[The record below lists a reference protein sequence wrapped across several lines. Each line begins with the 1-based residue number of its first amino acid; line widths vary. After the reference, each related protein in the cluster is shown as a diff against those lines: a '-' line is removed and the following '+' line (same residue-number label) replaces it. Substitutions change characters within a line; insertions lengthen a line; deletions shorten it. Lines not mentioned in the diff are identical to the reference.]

1 MISGEEIIN
10 KKRSK
15 IMIEMPTDTKIHRT
29 AVLTFDDG
37 ERKAV
42 TLYIKPSTRGM
53 WHQQIERDIKHQF
66 NDGIVGL
73 VHKVVKVHLM
83 RN

>member
-1 MISGEEIIN
+1 MFG
-10 KKRSK
+10 
-15 IMIEMPTDTKIHRT
+15 MPTETKIQRT

-37 ERKAV
+37 ERQAV
-42 TLYIKPSTRGM
+42 TIYIKPSTRGM
-53 WHQQIERDIKHQF
+53 WQHQIERDIKHKF
-66 NDGIVGL
+66 NADSVGL

>member
-1 MISGEEIIN
+1 
-10 KKRSK
+10 
-15 IMIEMPTDTKIHRT
+15 MPTETKIHRT

-37 ERKAV
+37 ERQAV
-42 TLYIKPSTRGM
+42 TIYIKPSTRGM
-53 WHQQIERDIKHQF
+53 WQHQLERDIKHKF
-66 NDGIVGL
+66 NAGSVGL

>member
-1 MISGEEIIN
+1 MFG
-10 KKRSK
+10 
-15 IMIEMPTDTKIHRT
+15 MPIETKIQRT

-37 ERKAV
+37 ERQAV
-42 TLYIKPSTRGM
+42 TIYIKPSTRGM
-53 WHQQIERDIKHQF
+53 WQHQLERDIKHKF
-66 NDGIVGL
+66 NAGSVGL

>member
-1 MISGEEIIN
+1 
-10 KKRSK
+10 
-15 IMIEMPTDTKIHRT
+15 MIEIPTETKMRRT

-37 ERKAV
+37 ERQVV
-42 TLYIKPSTRGM
+42 TLHIKPSTRGT
-53 WHQQIERDIKHQF
+53 WQHQLERDIRHQL
-66 NDGIVGL
+66 NAGSVGL

>member
-1 MISGEEIIN
+1 M
-10 KKRSK
+10 SK
-15 IMIEMPTDTKIHRT
+15 IMIEMPTETKIQRT

-37 ERKAV
+37 ERQAV

-53 WHQQIERDIKHQF
+53 WQKQIERDIKHQF

>member
-1 MISGEEIIN
+1 MNTIRI
-10 KKRSK
+10 KKSK
-15 IMIEMPTDTKIHRT
+15 IMIEISTETNIQRT

-37 ERKAV
+37 VRQVV
-42 TLYIKPSTRGM
+42 TLHIKPSTRGT
-53 WHQQIERDIKHQF
+53 WQYQLERDITHQL
-66 NDGIVGL
+66 NAGSVGL

>member
-1 MISGEEIIN
+1 MFGI
-10 KKRSK
+10 
-15 IMIEMPTDTKIHRT
+15 PTETKIQRT

-37 ERKAV
+37 ERQAV
-42 TLYIKPSTRGM
+42 TIYIKPSTRGM
-53 WHQQIERDIKHQF
+53 WQHQLERDIKHKF
-66 NDGIVGL
+66 NAGSVGL

>member
-1 MISGEEIIN
+1 MFGMLTE
-10 KKRSK
+10 
-15 IMIEMPTDTKIHRT
+15 TKIQRT

-37 ERKAV
+37 ERQAV
-42 TLYIKPSTRGM
+42 TIYIKPSTRGM
-53 WHQQIERDIKHQF
+53 WQHQLERDIKHKF
-66 NDGIVGL
+66 NAGSVGL

>member
-1 MISGEEIIN
+1 MNTIRI
-10 KKRSK
+10 KKSK
-15 IMIEMPTDTKIHRT
+15 IMIEIPTETKIQRT

-37 ERKAV
+37 ERQAV

-53 WHQQIERDIKHQF
+53 WQHQLERDIKHQL
-66 NDGIVGL
+66 NAGSVGL

>member
-1 MISGEEIIN
+1 MFG
-10 KKRSK
+10 
-15 IMIEMPTDTKIHRT
+15 MPTETKIQRT

-37 ERKAV
+37 ERQAV
-42 TLYIKPSTRGM
+42 TIYIKPSTRGM
-53 WHQQIERDIKHQF
+53 WQYQLERDIKHQL
-66 NDGIVGL
+66 NSGSVGL

>member
-1 MISGEEIIN
+1 MFG
-10 KKRSK
+10 
-15 IMIEMPTDTKIHRT
+15 MPTETKIQRT

-37 ERKAV
+37 ERQAV
-42 TLYIKPSTRGM
+42 TIYIKPSTRGM
-53 WHQQIERDIKHQF
+53 WQHQLERDIKHQF
-66 NDGIVGL
+66 NAGSVGL

>member
-1 MISGEEIIN
+1 MNTIRI
-10 KKRSK
+10 KKSK
-15 IMIEMPTDTKIHRT
+15 IMIEIPTETNIQRT

-37 ERKAV
+37 VRQVV
-42 TLYIKPSTRGM
+42 TLHIKPFTRGT
-53 WHQQIERDIKHQF
+53 WQYQLERDIKHQL
-66 NDGIVGL
+66 NAGSVGL

>member
-1 MISGEEIIN
+1 MFG
-10 KKRSK
+10 
-15 IMIEMPTDTKIHRT
+15 MPTETKIQRT

-37 ERKAV
+37 ERQAV
-42 TLYIKPSTRGM
+42 TLYIKPSKRGM
-53 WHQQIERDIKHQF
+53 WQHQLERDIKHQF
-66 NDGIVGL
+66 NAGIVGL

>member
-1 MISGEEIIN
+1 MFG
-10 KKRSK
+10 
-15 IMIEMPTDTKIHRT
+15 MPTETKIQRN

-37 ERKAV
+37 ERQAV
-42 TLYIKPSTRGM
+42 TIYIKPSTRGM
-53 WHQQIERDIKHQF
+53 WQHQLERDIKHKF
-66 NDGIVGL
+66 NAGSVGL

>member
-1 MISGEEIIN
+1 
-10 KKRSK
+10 
-15 IMIEMPTDTKIHRT
+15 MIEIPTETKIQRT

-37 ERKAV
+37 VRQVV
-42 TLYIKPSTRGM
+42 TLHIKPSTRGM
-53 WHQQIERDIKHQF
+53 WQYQLERDIKHQF
-66 NDGIVGL
+66 NAGSVGL

>member
-1 MISGEEIIN
+1 
-10 KKRSK
+10 
-15 IMIEMPTDTKIHRT
+15 MIEMPTETKIRRN

-37 ERKAV
+37 ERQAV
-42 TLYIKPSTRGM
+42 TLDIKPSTRGM
-53 WHQQIERDIKHQF
+53 WQHQLERDIRHQL
-66 NDGIVGL
+66 NAGSVGL

>member
-1 MISGEEIIN
+1 MFG
-10 KKRSK
+10 
-15 IMIEMPTDTKIHRT
+15 MPTETKIQRT

-37 ERKAV
+37 ERQAV
-42 TLYIKPSTRGM
+42 TIYIKPSTRGM
-53 WHQQIERDIKHQF
+53 WQHQLERDIKHKF
-66 NDGIVGL
+66 NAGSVGL